1 MNEKMVADGL
11 ERTFWPKGT
20 TEFSVIA
27 DEISATFDLARPNN
41 WGFISNKQYNS
52 IYDDE
57 IYTAILKVRPGYV
70 NYLDTE
76 PTVVC
81 RKFFARNRWVYDK
94 HYVWTKDSICPL
106 PRPAGA
112 NCIAIGTMQNIYGQ
126 PGDQDFSN
134 YQCLYFTCPD
144 HDSVEQWA
152 GESLPE
158 GIVSTN
164 YAATFLNGERVR
176 MKTYCYDTEDDPLEP
191 WEVFWLS
198 WANSKGLEH

>member
-1 MNEKMVADGL
+1 MVADGL

-94 HYVWTKDSICPL
+94 HYVWTKDSICLCQGPQEL
-106 PRPAGA
+106 TA
-112 NCIAIGTMQNIYGQ
+112 
-126 PGDQDFSN
+126 
-134 YQCLYFTCPD
+134 
-144 HDSVEQWA
+144 
-152 GESLPE
+152 SL
-158 GIVSTN
+158 
-164 YAATFLNGERVR
+164 
-176 MKTYCYDTEDDPLEP
+176 
-191 WEVFWLS
+191 
-198 WANSKGLEH
+198 